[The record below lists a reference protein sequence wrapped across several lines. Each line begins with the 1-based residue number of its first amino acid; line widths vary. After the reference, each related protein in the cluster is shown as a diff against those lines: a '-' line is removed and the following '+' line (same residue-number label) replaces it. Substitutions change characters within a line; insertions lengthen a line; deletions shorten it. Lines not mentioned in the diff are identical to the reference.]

1 MTTEEIRKRLN
12 LPESAKAAQE
22 EGLKSMQLQQ
32 EFMKMHPVARE
43 MLRAQVNRQ
52 RGGKEPVMI
61 NGRLWQVA
69 ELDAL
74 MDDYDKKYD
83 EFVKSR
89 PVSLE

>member
-1 MTTEEIRKRLN
+1 
-12 LPESAKAAQE
+12 
-22 EGLKSMQLQQ
+22 
-32 EFMKMHPVARE
+32 